1 MVAALNTVNPISASQ
16 DLNTEWPA
24 AEIVDGH
31 WDGQLL
37 FVCDHAR
44 SAIPA
49 RYENLGL
56 SEAQL
61 SRHIAYDIGMEPL
74 TRALAH
80 KLSAP
85 AVISTYSRLLLDPNR
100 GEDDPTVLMR
110 LSDGAVVP
118 GNRYAD
124 AKERELRLNLYHRP
138 YHRAISQ
145 SIDRMISGDRAPL
158 LVSMHSFTPVWRGVS
173 RPWHAG
179 VLWDRDGR
187 AAHALLSELSADK
200 DLVVGDNEPYSGALT
215 NDTMNRHGTQR
226 GLSHVLLEVRQDL
239 VADDAGVDAWAE
251 KLAPIFQRIV
261 DKPNITSIL
270 PEAER

>member
-1 MVAALNTVNPISASQ
+1 ML
-16 DLNTEWPA
+16 
-24 AEIVDGH
+24 DGN

-44 SAIPA
+44 SAIPPQ
-49 RYENLGL
+49 YKNLGL
-56 SEAQL
+56 PEVQL
-61 SRHIAYDIGMEPL
+61 SRHIAYDIGMERL
-74 TRALAH
+74 TRALSI
-80 KLSAP
+80 KLNAP
-85 AVISTYSRLLLDPNR
+85 AVISTFSRLLLDPNR

-124 AKERELRLNLYHRP
+124 AHERELRLKLYHRP
-138 YHRAISQ
+138 YHAAISQ
-145 SIDRMISGDRAPL
+145 SVDRMITGDRAPL
-158 LVSMHSFTPVWRGVS
+158 IVSLHSFTPIWRGIT

-187 AAHALLSELSADK
+187 AASALLSELQAEE

-239 VADDAGVDAWAE
+239 VADDAGVEAWAQR
-251 KLAPIFQRIV
+251 LAPIFQRIV
-261 DKPNITSIL
+261 DRPNITSIL